1 MHILC
6 IYISCDYIF
15 HVYICIICFFQKELS
30 GVGGALGGG
39 GGGAASSKIG
49 SLLRSGVSMCPTTL
63 GTAPTEAACRVGIS
77 NRRNNLFEAAGVA
90 EWLTHEWLSRMKYI
104 VTSNIN
110 A

>member
-1 MHILC
+1 M
-6 IYISCDYIF
+6 YY
-15 HVYICIICFFQKELS
+15 FFQKELS
-30 GVGGALGGG
+30 GVGGALGGGG

-63 GTAPTEAACRVGIS
+63 GTAPTEAACRVISSGIS